1 MYDDALIRPWFDTA
15 VDRVPGLS
23 LFDAH
28 AHIGFNDPDGL
39 RLSPLELIET
49 LEAVAARSVV
59 TPLHEPDGYS
69 AANDRVLE
77 ACRRSAGR
85 LVPFCRL
92 DPRRN
97 PSGEAWRC
105 VQAGAR
111 GIKLHPRAERF
122 ELSDPEL
129 EGVFALADEHR
140 LPVLIHAGRGIPTIG
155 RDALMLAKRFPSA
168 RLILAHGAI
177 CDLNWIWREAQHQP
191 NLFFDTAWWHSTD
204 LAALFALIPPGQILY
219 GSDPPYFTPM
229 LIATCVIRSAL
240 QAGIDSD
247 RLRAIMGGQLERL
260 LAGKDPLDL
269 GPPIGGS
276 VNTPSILLERVNA
289 MLLLGVSR
297 MLLGDTGYEPLA
309 LARLA
314 CDIGADDAP
323 ETQVCRSVLSL
334 LDLQESSA
342 REGEGEG
349 FAAPGAGLVMLAANV
364 TRTPDVSLPTIPELA
379 TEADIRRASVVGHR
393 LIDAG
398 DVSARAAEIRRLS
411 MIFPTVDTST
421 VPAAESDR
429 DRRDLRWSSLADHMM
444 VDDLGPPPRPTGAEQ
459 SP

>member
-1 MYDDALIRPWFDTA
+1 MYDDALIRPWFESA
-15 VDRVPGLS
+15 VECVPGLS

-39 RLSPLELIET
+39 RLSARELIET
-49 LEAVAARSVV
+49 MEAVDARSVV
-59 TPLHEPDGYS
+59 TPLQEPDGYS

-77 ACRRSAGR
+77 ECERSHGR
-85 LVPFCRL
+85 LVPFCRV
-92 DPRRN
+92 DPHSN
-97 PSGEAWRC
+97 AIGEARRC
-105 VQAGAR
+105 VAAGAR

-129 EGVFALADEHR
+129 EGVFALAHERR

-155 RDALMLAKRFPSA
+155 RDALTLAERFPSA
-168 RLILAHGAI
+168 ALILAHGVI
-177 CDLNWIWREAQHQP
+177 CDLNWIWREAQDRP

-229 LIATCVIRSAL
+229 LIATCVIRTAL
-240 QAGIDSD
+240 QARVDVD
-247 RLRAIMGGQLERL
+247 RLRAIAGGQFERL
-260 LAGKDPLDL
+260 LDGRDPLDL
-269 GPPIGGS
+269 GPPVAGS
-276 VNTPSILLERVNA
+276 RQAPSILLERVNA

-314 CDIGADDAP
+314 CDVGVDDAP

-334 LDLQESSA
+334 LKLQESSA
-342 REGEGEG
+342 RQGEG

-364 TRTPDVSLPTIPELA
+364 TRTPDVPLPAIPELA
-379 TEADIRRASVVGHR
+379 TEADIRNASLAGHR
-393 LIDAG
+393 LLDASE
-398 DVSARAAEIRRLS
+398 VNPRAAEIRRLS
-411 MIFPTVDTST
+411 TLFPTVKMNTASLRSNDG
-421 VPAAESDR
+421 ERSDAPG
-429 DRRDLRWSSLADHMM
+429 SSLADHML
-444 VDDLGPPPRPTGAEQ
+444 VDQLGPRPRATEAE
-459 SP
+459 PRRD